1 MMWTTQLR
9 SKSSKNITY
18 YRRGSGLPI
27 ILIHGVGLKLECWN
41 AQIQYL
47 KKYFDVIAIDL
58 PGHGESEILESRDVN
73 IDLYSEVIK
82 SFTDEIIQKKF
93 IIMGHSLG
101 ALIALDY
108 IKKYK
113 DDCYGLIAL
122 NCIYQRDNEAMNA
135 LKNRLTNSFSE
146 NFDKEVDTTIKRWFG
161 EGEST
166 ENIELAKY
174 CRSWLLNSNK
184 TGYRSAYKVFANYKG
199 VPKKLLMENIEAH
212 IAKDK
217 EILDNPM
224 TSPNQRRHIEGE
236 LHELEV
242 YAENHKEEIQAGDH
256 HDPTPL
262 ELFCEV
268 EPSALE
274 CKVFDD

>member
-1 MMWTTQLR
+1 MWTTQLR

-18 YRRGSGLPI
+18 YRRGSGLPL
-27 ILIHGVGLKLECWN
+27 ILIHGVGLKLESWN

-58 PGHGESEILESRDVN
+58 PGHGESEILESRDIN
-73 IDLYSEVIK
+73 IDLYSEAIK

-146 NFDKEVDTTIKRWFG
+146 NFDKEVDITIKRWFG

-166 ENIELAKY
+166 VNIELAKY
-174 CRSWLLNSNK
+174 CKSWLLNSNK
-184 TGYRSAYKVFANYKG
+184 TGYRSAYKIFANYKG
-199 VPKKLLMENIEAH
+199 VPKKLLMENILPSYF
-212 IAKDK
+212 ITGSLDK
-217 EILDNPM
+217 NSTPDMSRKMNELCQNGRTLIVEGAGHMAQMSHFSEVNDVIL
-224 TSPNQRRHIEGE
+224 T
-236 LHELEV
+236 
-242 YAENHKEEIQAGDH
+242 
-256 HDPTPL
+256 
-262 ELFCEV
+262 F
-268 EPSALE
+268 ALE
-274 CKVFDD
+274 IENWRNNT

>member
-1 MMWTTQLR
+1 MWTTQLR

-18 YRRGSGLPI
+18 YRKGSGLPL
-27 ILIHGVGLKLECWN
+27 ILIHGVGLKLESWN

-73 IDLYSEVIK
+73 IDLYSEAIK

-93 IIMGHSLG
+93 IIVGHSLG

-122 NCIYQRDNEAMNA
+122 NCIYQRDNEAISA

-174 CRSWLLNSNK
+174 CKSWLLNSNK
-184 TGYRSAYKVFANYKG
+184 TGYRSAYKIFANYKG
-199 VPKKLLMENIEAH
+199 VPKKLLMENILPSYF
-212 IAKDK
+212 ITGSLDK
-217 EILDNPM
+217 NSTPDMSRKMNELCQNGRTLIVEGAGHMAQMSHFSEVNDVIL
-224 TSPNQRRHIEGE
+224 T
-236 LHELEV
+236 
-242 YAENHKEEIQAGDH
+242 
-256 HDPTPL
+256 
-262 ELFCEV
+262 F
-268 EPSALE
+268 ALE
-274 CKVFDD
+274 IENWRNNT

>member
-1 MMWTTQLR
+1 MWTTQLR

-18 YRRGSGLPI
+18 YRRGSGLPL
-27 ILIHGVGLKLECWN
+27 ILIHGVGLKLESWN

-73 IDLYSEVIK
+73 IDLYSEAIK

-135 LKNRLTNSFSE
+135 LKNRLKNSFSE

-199 VPKKLLMENIEAH
+199 VPKKLLMENILPSYF
-212 IAKDK
+212 ITGSQDK
-217 EILDNPM
+217 NSTPDMSRKMNELCENGNTLIVEGAGHMAQMSHFSEVNDAIL
-224 TSPNQRRHIEGE
+224 T
-236 LHELEV
+236 
-242 YAENHKEEIQAGDH
+242 
-256 HDPTPL
+256 
-262 ELFCEV
+262 F
-268 EPSALE
+268 ALE
-274 CKVFDD
+274 IENWRNNT

>member
-1 MMWTTQLR
+1 MWTTQLR

-18 YRRGSGLPI
+18 YRKGSGLPL
-27 ILIHGVGLKLECWN
+27 ILIHGVGLKLESWN

-73 IDLYSEVIK
+73 IDLYSEAIK

-93 IIMGHSLG
+93 IIIGHSLG

-174 CRSWLLNSNK
+174 CKSWLLNSNK
-184 TGYRSAYKVFANYKG
+184 TGYHSAYKVFANYRG
-199 VPKKLLMENIEAH
+199 VPKKLLMENILPSYF
-212 IAKDK
+212 ITGSQDK
-217 EILDNPM
+217 NSTPDMSRKMNELCKNGNTLILEGAGHMAQMSHFSEVNDEIL
-224 TSPNQRRHIEGE
+224 T
-236 LHELEV
+236 
-242 YAENHKEEIQAGDH
+242 
-256 HDPTPL
+256 
-262 ELFCEV
+262 F
-268 EPSALE
+268 ALE
-274 CKVFDD
+274 IENWRNNT

>member
-1 MMWTTQLR
+1 MWTTQLR
-9 SKSSKNITY
+9 SKSSKNITH
-18 YRRGSGLPI
+18 YRKGSGLPL
-27 ILIHGVGLKLECWN
+27 ILIHGVGLKLESWN

-73 IDLYSEVIK
+73 IDLYSEAIK

-135 LKNRLTNSFSE
+135 LKNRLKNSFSE

-199 VPKKLLMENIEAH
+199 VPKKLLMENILPSYF
-212 IAKDK
+212 ITGSQDK
-217 EILDNPM
+217 NSTPDMSRKMNELCENGNTLIVEGAGHMAQMSHFSQVNDAIL
-224 TSPNQRRHIEGE
+224 T
-236 LHELEV
+236 
-242 YAENHKEEIQAGDH
+242 
-256 HDPTPL
+256 
-262 ELFCEV
+262 F
-268 EPSALE
+268 ALE
-274 CKVFDD
+274 IENWRNNT

>member
-1 MMWTTQLR
+1 MWTTQLR

-18 YRRGSGLPI
+18 YRKGSGLPL
-27 ILIHGVGLKLECWN
+27 ILIHGVGLKLESWN

-58 PGHGESEILESRDVN
+58 PGHGESEILESRDIN
-73 IDLYSEVIK
+73 IDLYSEAIK

-135 LKNRLTNSFSE
+135 LKNRLKNSFSE

-199 VPKKLLMENIEAH
+199 VPKKLLMENILPSYF
-212 IAKDK
+212 ITGSQDK
-217 EILDNPM
+217 NSTPDMSRKMNELCENGNTLIVEGAGHMAQMSHFSQVNDAIL
-224 TSPNQRRHIEGE
+224 T
-236 LHELEV
+236 
-242 YAENHKEEIQAGDH
+242 
-256 HDPTPL
+256 
-262 ELFCEV
+262 F
-268 EPSALE
+268 ALE
-274 CKVFDD
+274 IENWRNNT

>member
-1 MMWTTQLR
+1 MWTTQLR

-18 YRRGSGLPI
+18 YRRGSGLPL
-27 ILIHGVGLKLECWN
+27 ILIHGVGLKLESWN

-73 IDLYSEVIK
+73 IDLYSEAIK

-174 CRSWLLNSNK
+174 CKSWLLNSNK
-184 TGYRSAYKVFANYKG
+184 TGYHSAYKVFANYRG
-199 VPKKLLMENIEAH
+199 VPKKLLMENILPSYF
-212 IAKDK
+212 ITGSQDK
-217 EILDNPM
+217 NSTPDMSRKMNELCENGNTLIVEGAGHMAQMSHFSQVNDAIL
-224 TSPNQRRHIEGE
+224 T
-236 LHELEV
+236 
-242 YAENHKEEIQAGDH
+242 
-256 HDPTPL
+256 
-262 ELFCEV
+262 F
-268 EPSALE
+268 ALE
-274 CKVFDD
+274 IENGRNNT

>member
-18 YRRGSGLPI
+18 YRRGSGLPL
-27 ILIHGVGLKLECWN
+27 ILIHGVGLKLESWN

-58 PGHGESEILESRDVN
+58 PGHGESEILESRDIN
-73 IDLYSEVIK
+73 IDLYSEAIK

-135 LKNRLTNSFSE
+135 LKNRLKNSFSE

-199 VPKKLLMENIEAH
+199 VPKKLLMENILPSYF
-212 IAKDK
+212 ITGSQDK
-217 EILDNPM
+217 NSTPDMSRKMNELCENGNTLIVEGAGHMAQMSHFSQVNDAIL
-224 TSPNQRRHIEGE
+224 T
-236 LHELEV
+236 
-242 YAENHKEEIQAGDH
+242 
-256 HDPTPL
+256 
-262 ELFCEV
+262 F
-268 EPSALE
+268 ALE
-274 CKVFDD
+274 IENWRNNT

>member
-1 MMWTTQLR
+1 MWTTQLR

-18 YRRGSGLPI
+18 YRRGSGLPL
-27 ILIHGVGLKLECWN
+27 ILIHGVGLKLESWN

-73 IDLYSEVIK
+73 IDLYSEAIK

-166 ENIELAKY
+166 KNIELAKY

-199 VPKKLLMENIEAH
+199 VPKKLLMENILPSYF
-212 IAKDK
+212 ITGSLDK
-217 EILDNPM
+217 NSTPDMSRKMNELCKNGNTLIVEGAGHMAQMSHFSQVNDAIL
-224 TSPNQRRHIEGE
+224 T
-236 LHELEV
+236 
-242 YAENHKEEIQAGDH
+242 
-256 HDPTPL
+256 
-262 ELFCEV
+262 F
-268 EPSALE
+268 ALE
-274 CKVFDD
+274 IENWRNNT

>member
-1 MMWTTQLR
+1 MWTTQLR

-18 YRRGSGLPI
+18 YRKGSGLPL
-27 ILIHGVGLKLECWN
+27 ILIHGVGLKLESWN

-73 IDLYSEVIK
+73 IDLYSEAIK

-93 IIMGHSLG
+93 IIIGHSLG

-174 CRSWLLNSNK
+174 CKSWLLNSNK
-184 TGYRSAYKVFANYKG
+184 TGYHSAYKVFANYRG
-199 VPKKLLMENIEAH
+199 VPKKLLMENILPSYF
-212 IAKDK
+212 ITGSQDK
-217 EILDNPM
+217 NSTPDMSRKMNELCKNGRTLI
-224 TSPNQRRHIEGE
+224 IEG
-236 LHELEV
+236 
-242 YAENHKEEIQAGDH
+242 AGHMAQMSHFSQVNDAIL
-256 HDPTPL
+256 T
-262 ELFCEV
+262 F
-268 EPSALE
+268 ALE
-274 CKVFDD
+274 IENWRNNT

>member
-1 MMWTTQLR
+1 MWTTQLR

-18 YRRGSGLPI
+18 YRRGSGLPL
-27 ILIHGVGLKLECWN
+27 ILIHGVGLKLESWN

-73 IDLYSEVIK
+73 IDLYSEAIK

-135 LKNRLTNSFSE
+135 LKNRLKNSFSE

-174 CRSWLLNSNK
+174 CKSWLLNSSK

-199 VPKKLLMENIEAH
+199 VPKKLLMENILPSYF
-212 IAKDK
+212 ITGSQDK
-217 EILDNPM
+217 NSTPDMSRKMNELCENGNTLIVEGAGHMAQMSHFSQVNDAIL
-224 TSPNQRRHIEGE
+224 T
-236 LHELEV
+236 
-242 YAENHKEEIQAGDH
+242 
-256 HDPTPL
+256 
-262 ELFCEV
+262 F
-268 EPSALE
+268 ALE
-274 CKVFDD
+274 IENWRNNT

>member
-1 MMWTTQLR
+1 MWTTQLR

-18 YRRGSGLPI
+18 YRRGSGLPL
-27 ILIHGVGLKLECWN
+27 ILIHGVGLKLESWN

-73 IDLYSEVIK
+73 IDLYSEAIK

-135 LKNRLTNSFSE
+135 LKNRLKNSFSE

-174 CRSWLLNSNK
+174 CKSWLLNSNK

-199 VPKKLLMENIEAH
+199 VPKKLLMENILPSYF
-212 IAKDK
+212 ITGSLDK
-217 EILDNPM
+217 NSTPDMSRKMSELCKNGNTLIVEGAGHMAQMSHFSQVNDAIL
-224 TSPNQRRHIEGE
+224 T
-236 LHELEV
+236 
-242 YAENHKEEIQAGDH
+242 
-256 HDPTPL
+256 
-262 ELFCEV
+262 F
-268 EPSALE
+268 ALE
-274 CKVFDD
+274 IENGRNNT

>member
-1 MMWTTQLR
+1 MWTTQLR

-18 YRRGSGLPI
+18 YRRGSGLPL
-27 ILIHGVGLKLECWN
+27 ILIHGVGLKLESWN

-58 PGHGESEILESRDVN
+58 PGHGESEILESRDIN
-73 IDLYSEVIK
+73 IDLYSEAIK

-166 ENIELAKY
+166 ENIELTKY

-199 VPKKLLMENIEAH
+199 VPKKLLMENILPSYF
-212 IAKDK
+212 ITGSQDK
-217 EILDNPM
+217 NSTPDMSRKMNELCENGNTLIVEGAGHMAQMSHFSQVNDAIL
-224 TSPNQRRHIEGE
+224 T
-236 LHELEV
+236 
-242 YAENHKEEIQAGDH
+242 
-256 HDPTPL
+256 
-262 ELFCEV
+262 F
-268 EPSALE
+268 ALE
-274 CKVFDD
+274 IENWRNNT

>member
-1 MMWTTQLR
+1 MWTTQLR

-18 YRRGSGLPI
+18 YRRGSGLPL
-27 ILIHGVGLKLECWN
+27 ILIHGVGLKLESWN

-73 IDLYSEVIK
+73 IDLYSEAIK

-174 CRSWLLNSNK
+174 CKSWLLNSNK

-199 VPKKLLMENIEAH
+199 VPKKLLMENILPSYF
-212 IAKDK
+212 ITGSLDK
-217 EILDNPM
+217 NSTPDMSRKMNELCKNGNTLIVEGAGHMAQMSHFSQVNDAIL
-224 TSPNQRRHIEGE
+224 T
-236 LHELEV
+236 
-242 YAENHKEEIQAGDH
+242 
-256 HDPTPL
+256 
-262 ELFCEV
+262 F
-268 EPSALE
+268 ALE
-274 CKVFDD
+274 IENGRNNT

>member
-1 MMWTTQLR
+1 MWTTQLR

-18 YRRGSGLPI
+18 YRKGSGLPL
-27 ILIHGVGLKLECWN
+27 ILIHGVGLKLESWN

-73 IDLYSEVIK
+73 IDLYSEAIK

-174 CRSWLLNSNK
+174 CKSWLLNSNK
-184 TGYRSAYKVFANYKG
+184 TGYHSAYKVFANYRG
-199 VPKKLLMENIEAH
+199 VPQKLLMKNILPSYF
-212 IAKDK
+212 ITGSLDK
-217 EILDNPM
+217 NSTPDMSRKMNELCKNGRTLI
-224 TSPNQRRHIEGE
+224 IEGAG
-236 LHELEV
+236 HMAQMSHFSEV
-242 YAENHKEEIQAGDH
+242 NDAIL
-256 HDPTPL
+256 T
-262 ELFCEV
+262 F
-268 EPSALE
+268 ALE
-274 CKVFDD
+274 IENWRNNT

>member
-1 MMWTTQLR
+1 MWTTQLR

-18 YRRGSGLPI
+18 YRKGSGLPL
-27 ILIHGVGLKLECWN
+27 ILIHGVGLKLESWN

-73 IDLYSEVIK
+73 IDLYSEAIK

-93 IIMGHSLG
+93 IIIGHSLG

-135 LKNRLTNSFSE
+135 LKNRLTNSFSD

-174 CRSWLLNSNK
+174 CKSWLLNSNK
-184 TGYRSAYKVFANYKG
+184 TGYHSAYKVFANYRG
-199 VPKKLLMENIEAH
+199 VPKKLLMENILPSYF
-212 IAKDK
+212 ITGSLDK
-217 EILDNPM
+217 NSTSDMSRKMNELCKNGNTLIL
-224 TSPNQRRHIEGE
+224 EGAG
-236 LHELEV
+236 HMAQMSHFSEV
-242 YAENHKEEIQAGDH
+242 NDAILTFALEIQNGRNK
-256 HDPTPL
+256 T
-262 ELFCEV
+262 
-268 EPSALE
+268 
-274 CKVFDD
+274 

>member
-1 MMWTTQLR
+1 MWTTQLR

-18 YRRGSGLPI
+18 YRRGSGLPL
-27 ILIHGVGLKLECWN
+27 ILIHGVGLKLESWN

-58 PGHGESEILESRDVN
+58 PGHGESEILESRDIN
-73 IDLYSEVIK
+73 IDLYSEAIK

-135 LKNRLTNSFSE
+135 LKNRLKNSFSE

-199 VPKKLLMENIEAH
+199 VPKKLLMENILPSYF
-212 IAKDK
+212 ITGSQDK
-217 EILDNPM
+217 NSTPDMSRKMNELCENGNTLIVEGAGHMAQMSHFSQVNDAIL
-224 TSPNQRRHIEGE
+224 T
-236 LHELEV
+236 
-242 YAENHKEEIQAGDH
+242 
-256 HDPTPL
+256 
-262 ELFCEV
+262 F
-268 EPSALE
+268 ALE
-274 CKVFDD
+274 IENWRNNT

>member
-1 MMWTTQLR
+1 MWTTQLR

-18 YRRGSGLPI
+18 YRKGSGLPL
-27 ILIHGVGLKLECWN
+27 ILIHGVGLKLESWN

-73 IDLYSEVIK
+73 IDLYSEAIK

-93 IIMGHSLG
+93 IIIGHSLG

-174 CRSWLLNSNK
+174 CKSWLLNSNK
-184 TGYRSAYKVFANYKG
+184 TGYRSAYKIFANYKG
-199 VPKKLLMENIEAH
+199 VPKKLLMENILPSYF
-212 IAKDK
+212 ITGSLDK
-217 EILDNPM
+217 NSTPDMSRKMNELCQNGRTLIVEGAGHMAQMSHFSEVNDVIL
-224 TSPNQRRHIEGE
+224 T
-236 LHELEV
+236 
-242 YAENHKEEIQAGDH
+242 
-256 HDPTPL
+256 
-262 ELFCEV
+262 F
-268 EPSALE
+268 ALE
-274 CKVFDD
+274 IENWRNNT

>member
-1 MMWTTQLR
+1 MWTTQLR

-18 YRRGSGLPI
+18 YRKGSGLPLF
-27 ILIHGVGLKLECWN
+27 LIHGVGLKLESWN

-47 KKYFDVIAIDL
+47 EKYFDVIAIDL

-73 IDLYSEVIK
+73 IDLYSEAIK

-93 IIMGHSLG
+93 IIIGHSLG

-122 NCIYQRDNEAMNA
+122 NCIYQRDNEAISA

-174 CRSWLLNSNK
+174 CKSWLLNSNK
-184 TGYRSAYKVFANYKG
+184 TGYRSAYKIFANYKG
-199 VPKKLLMENIEAH
+199 VPKKLLMENILPSYF
-212 IAKDK
+212 ITGSLDK
-217 EILDNPM
+217 NSTPDMSRKMNELCENGNTLIVEGAGHMAQMSHFSQVNDAIL
-224 TSPNQRRHIEGE
+224 T
-236 LHELEV
+236 
-242 YAENHKEEIQAGDH
+242 
-256 HDPTPL
+256 
-262 ELFCEV
+262 F
-268 EPSALE
+268 ALE
-274 CKVFDD
+274 IENWRNNT

>member
-18 YRRGSGLPI
+18 YRRGSGLPL
-27 ILIHGVGLKLECWN
+27 ILIHGVGLKLESWN

-73 IDLYSEVIK
+73 IDLYSEAIK

-199 VPKKLLMENIEAH
+199 VPKKLLMENILPSYF
-212 IAKDK
+212 ITGSLDK
-217 EILDNPM
+217 NSTPDMSRKMNELCKNGNTLIVEGAGHMAQMSHFSQVNDAIL
-224 TSPNQRRHIEGE
+224 T
-236 LHELEV
+236 
-242 YAENHKEEIQAGDH
+242 
-256 HDPTPL
+256 
-262 ELFCEV
+262 F
-268 EPSALE
+268 ALE
-274 CKVFDD
+274 IENWRNNT

>member
-18 YRRGSGLPI
+18 YRKGSGLPLF
-27 ILIHGVGLKLECWN
+27 LIHGVGLKLESWN

-47 KKYFDVIAIDL
+47 EKYFDVIAIDL

-73 IDLYSEVIK
+73 IDLYSEAIK

-93 IIMGHSLG
+93 IIIGHSLG

-122 NCIYQRDNEAMNA
+122 NCIYQRDNEAISA

-174 CRSWLLNSNK
+174 CKSWLLNSNK
-184 TGYRSAYKVFANYKG
+184 TGYRSAYKIFANYKG
-199 VPKKLLMENIEAH
+199 VPKKLLMENILPSYF
-212 IAKDK
+212 ITGSLDK
-217 EILDNPM
+217 NSTPDMSRKMNELCQNGRTLIVEGAGHMTQMSHFSEVNDVIL
-224 TSPNQRRHIEGE
+224 T
-236 LHELEV
+236 
-242 YAENHKEEIQAGDH
+242 
-256 HDPTPL
+256 
-262 ELFCEV
+262 F
-268 EPSALE
+268 ALE
-274 CKVFDD
+274 IENWRNNT

>member
-1 MMWTTQLR
+1 MWTTQLR
-9 SKSSKNITY
+9 SKSSKNMTY
-18 YRRGSGLPI
+18 YRRGSGLPL
-27 ILIHGVGLKLECWN
+27 ILIHGVGLKLESWN

-73 IDLYSEVIK
+73 IDLYSEAIK

-135 LKNRLTNSFSE
+135 LKNRLKNSFSE

-199 VPKKLLMENIEAH
+199 VPKKLLMENILPSYF
-212 IAKDK
+212 ITGSQDK
-217 EILDNPM
+217 NSTPDMSRKMNELCKNGRTLI
-224 TSPNQRRHIEGE
+224 IEG
-236 LHELEV
+236 
-242 YAENHKEEIQAGDH
+242 AGHMAQMSHFSQVNDAIL
-256 HDPTPL
+256 T
-262 ELFCEV
+262 F
-268 EPSALE
+268 ALE
-274 CKVFDD
+274 IENWRNNT

>member
-1 MMWTTQLR
+1 MWTTQLR

-18 YRRGSGLPI
+18 YRKGSGLPL
-27 ILIHGVGLKLECWN
+27 ILIHGVGLKLESWN

-161 EGEST
+161 EGESA

-174 CRSWLLNSNK
+174 CKSWLLNSNK

-199 VPKKLLMENIEAH
+199 VPKKLLMENILPSYF
-212 IAKDK
+212 ITGSLDK
-217 EILDNPM
+217 NSTPDMSQKMNELCKNGDTLNLEGAGHMAQMSHFSQVNDAIL
-224 TSPNQRRHIEGE
+224 T
-236 LHELEV
+236 
-242 YAENHKEEIQAGDH
+242 
-256 HDPTPL
+256 
-262 ELFCEV
+262 F
-268 EPSALE
+268 ALE
-274 CKVFDD
+274 IENGRNNT

>member
-1 MMWTTQLR
+1 MWTTQLR

-18 YRRGSGLPI
+18 YRKGSGLPL
-27 ILIHGVGLKLECWN
+27 ILIHGVGLKLESWN

-73 IDLYSEVIK
+73 IDLYSEAIK

-93 IIMGHSLG
+93 IIIGHSLG

-122 NCIYQRDNEAMNA
+122 NCIYQRDNEAISA

-146 NFDKEVDTTIKRWFG
+146 NFDKEVDITIKRWFG

-166 ENIELAKY
+166 VNIELAKY
-174 CRSWLLNSNK
+174 CKSWLLNSNK
-184 TGYRSAYKVFANYKG
+184 TGYRSAYTIFANYKG
-199 VPKKLLMENIEAH
+199 VPKKLLMENILPSYF
-212 IAKDK
+212 ITGSLDK
-217 EILDNPM
+217 NSTPDMSRKMNELCQNGRTLIVEGAGHMAQMSHFSEVNDVIL
-224 TSPNQRRHIEGE
+224 T
-236 LHELEV
+236 
-242 YAENHKEEIQAGDH
+242 
-256 HDPTPL
+256 
-262 ELFCEV
+262 F
-268 EPSALE
+268 ALE
-274 CKVFDD
+274 IENWRNNT

>member
-1 MMWTTQLR
+1 MWTTQLR

-18 YRRGSGLPI
+18 YRKGSGLPL
-27 ILIHGVGLKLECWN
+27 ILIHGVGLKLESWN

-73 IDLYSEVIK
+73 IDLYSEAIK

-93 IIMGHSLG
+93 IIIGHSLG

-161 EGEST
+161 ESEST
-166 ENIELAKY
+166 ENIELGKY
-174 CRSWLLNSNK
+174 CKSWLLNSNK
-184 TGYRSAYKVFANYKG
+184 TGYHSAYKVFANYRG
-199 VPKKLLMENIEAH
+199 VPKKLLMENILPSYF
-212 IAKDK
+212 ITGSLDK
-217 EILDNPM
+217 NSTPDMSRKMNELCQNGRTLIVESAGHMAQMSHFSEVNDVIL
-224 TSPNQRRHIEGE
+224 T
-236 LHELEV
+236 
-242 YAENHKEEIQAGDH
+242 
-256 HDPTPL
+256 
-262 ELFCEV
+262 F
-268 EPSALE
+268 ALE
-274 CKVFDD
+274 IENWRNNT

>member
-1 MMWTTQLR
+1 MWTTQLR

-18 YRRGSGLPI
+18 YRKGSGLPL
-27 ILIHGVGLKLECWN
+27 ILIHGVGLKLESWN

-73 IDLYSEVIK
+73 IDLYSEAIK

-93 IIMGHSLG
+93 IIIGHSLG

-135 LKNRLTNSFSE
+135 LKNRLTNSFSD

-174 CRSWLLNSNK
+174 CKSWLLNSNK
-184 TGYRSAYKVFANYKG
+184 TGYHSAYKVFANYRG
-199 VPKKLLMENIEAH
+199 VPKKLLMENILPSYF
-212 IAKDK
+212 ITGSQDK
-217 EILDNPM
+217 NSTPDMSRKMNELCKNGNTLIL
-224 TSPNQRRHIEGE
+224 EGAG
-236 LHELEV
+236 HMAQMSHFSEV
-242 YAENHKEEIQAGDH
+242 NDAILTFALEIQNGRNK
-256 HDPTPL
+256 T
-262 ELFCEV
+262 
-268 EPSALE
+268 
-274 CKVFDD
+274 

>member
-1 MMWTTQLR
+1 MWTTQLR

-18 YRRGSGLPI
+18 YRKGSGLPL
-27 ILIHGVGLKLECWN
+27 ILIHGVGLKLESWN

-47 KKYFDVIAIDL
+47 EKYFDVIAIDL

-73 IDLYSEVIK
+73 IDLYSEAIK

-93 IIMGHSLG
+93 IIIGHSLG

-122 NCIYQRDNEAMNA
+122 NCIYQRDNEAISA

-161 EGEST
+161 EGERT

-174 CRSWLLNSNK
+174 CKSWLLNSNK
-184 TGYRSAYKVFANYKG
+184 TGYHSAYKVFANYRG
-199 VPKKLLMENIEAH
+199 VPKKLLMENILPSYF
-212 IAKDK
+212 ITGSLDK
-217 EILDNPM
+217 NSTPDMSRKMNELCQNGRTLIVESAGHMAQMSHFSEVNDVIL
-224 TSPNQRRHIEGE
+224 T
-236 LHELEV
+236 
-242 YAENHKEEIQAGDH
+242 
-256 HDPTPL
+256 
-262 ELFCEV
+262 F
-268 EPSALE
+268 ALE
-274 CKVFDD
+274 IENWRNNT

>member
-1 MMWTTQLR
+1 MWTTQLR

-18 YRRGSGLPI
+18 YRRGSGLPL
-27 ILIHGVGLKLECWN
+27 ILIHGVGLKLESWN

-58 PGHGESEILESRDVN
+58 PGHGESEILESRDIN
-73 IDLYSEVIK
+73 IDLYSEAIK

-122 NCIYQRDNEAMNA
+122 NCIYQRDNEAMIA

-161 EGEST
+161 ESEST
-166 ENIELAKY
+166 ENIELGKY
-174 CRSWLLNSNK
+174 CKSWLLNSNK
-184 TGYRSAYKVFANYKG
+184 TGYHSAYKVFANYRG
-199 VPKKLLMENIEAH
+199 VPKKLLMENILPSYF
-212 IAKDK
+212 ITGSQDK
-217 EILDNPM
+217 NSTPDMSRKMNELCENGNTLIVEGAGHMAQMSHFSQVNDAIL
-224 TSPNQRRHIEGE
+224 T
-236 LHELEV
+236 
-242 YAENHKEEIQAGDH
+242 
-256 HDPTPL
+256 
-262 ELFCEV
+262 F
-268 EPSALE
+268 ALE
-274 CKVFDD
+274 IENWRNNT

>member
-1 MMWTTQLR
+1 MWTTQLR

-18 YRRGSGLPI
+18 YRRGSGLPL
-27 ILIHGVGLKLECWN
+27 ILIHGVGLKLESWN

-73 IDLYSEVIK
+73 IDLYSEAIK

-199 VPKKLLMENIEAH
+199 VPKKLLMENILPSYF
-212 IAKDK
+212 ITGSLDK
-217 EILDNPM
+217 NSTPDMSRKMNELCKNGDTLIVEGAGHMAQMSHFSQVNDAIL
-224 TSPNQRRHIEGE
+224 T
-236 LHELEV
+236 
-242 YAENHKEEIQAGDH
+242 
-256 HDPTPL
+256 
-262 ELFCEV
+262 F
-268 EPSALE
+268 ALE
-274 CKVFDD
+274 IENGSNNT

>member
-1 MMWTTQLR
+1 MWTTQLR

-18 YRRGSGLPI
+18 YRRGSGLPL
-27 ILIHGVGLKLECWN
+27 ILIHGVGLKLESWN

-58 PGHGESEILESRDVN
+58 PGHGESEILESRDIN
-73 IDLYSEVIK
+73 IDLYSEAIK

-135 LKNRLTNSFSE
+135 LKNRLKNSFSE

-199 VPKKLLMENIEAH
+199 VPKKLLMENILPSYF
-212 IAKDK
+212 ITGSLDK
-217 EILDNPM
+217 NSTPDMSRKMSELCKNSNTLILEGAGHMAQMSHFSEVNDEIL
-224 TSPNQRRHIEGE
+224 T
-236 LHELEV
+236 
-242 YAENHKEEIQAGDH
+242 
-256 HDPTPL
+256 
-262 ELFCEV
+262 F
-268 EPSALE
+268 ALE
-274 CKVFDD
+274 IENGRNNT

>member
-1 MMWTTQLR
+1 MIWTTQLR

-18 YRRGSGLPI
+18 YRRGSGLPL
-27 ILIHGVGLKLECWN
+27 ILIHGVGLKLESWN

-73 IDLYSEVIK
+73 IDLYSEAIK

-199 VPKKLLMENIEAH
+199 VPKKLLMENILPSYF
-212 IAKDK
+212 ITGSLDK
-217 EILDNPM
+217 NSTPDMSRKMNELCKNGDTLIVEGAGHMAQMSHFSQVNDAIL
-224 TSPNQRRHIEGE
+224 T
-236 LHELEV
+236 
-242 YAENHKEEIQAGDH
+242 
-256 HDPTPL
+256 
-262 ELFCEV
+262 F
-268 EPSALE
+268 ALE
-274 CKVFDD
+274 IENWRNNT

>member
-1 MMWTTQLR
+1 MWTTQLR

-18 YRRGSGLPI
+18 YRKGSGLPL
-27 ILIHGVGLKLECWN
+27 ILIHGVGLKLESWN

-73 IDLYSEVIK
+73 IDLYSEAIK

-93 IIMGHSLG
+93 IIIGHSLG

-135 LKNRLTNSFSE
+135 LKNRLTNSFSD

-174 CRSWLLNSNK
+174 CKSWLLNSNK
-184 TGYRSAYKVFANYKG
+184 TGYHSAYKVFANYRG
-199 VPKKLLMENIEAH
+199 VPKKLLMENILPSYF
-212 IAKDK
+212 ITGSQDK
-217 EILDNPM
+217 NSTPDMSRKMNELCKNGRTLI
-224 TSPNQRRHIEGE
+224 IEG
-236 LHELEV
+236 
-242 YAENHKEEIQAGDH
+242 AGHMAQMSHFSQVNDAIS
-256 HDPTPL
+256 T
-262 ELFCEV
+262 F
-268 EPSALE
+268 ALE
-274 CKVFDD
+274 IENRRNNK